1 MSIEK
6 DRLIIGLTGSFGSGC
21 STAAKW
27 LNKVL
32 QVKVYKIT
40 NDYLKSPVEL
50 KNGTYRMSSLIKEEA
65 INKGCRL
72 PFDRKL
78 LQEIGNELRQ
88 KCTGYLAAEI
98 IRRIGEVEEK
108 VGEKSNPPIVI
119 DGVKNTGEVVEFR
132 KYSNFFLIGIDASFD
147 VRWGRL
153 KEEYGGDQGKFEKD
167 DERDHNENIDYGQQ
181 VDKCVYLSDILINND
196 SDRFKEFFDKIDDCI
211 ELIKKERYQYPD
223 PDETIMTQAYS
234 ESLKSPCFKRK
245 VGAVITSSIGEMISS
260 GFNGVPGGGS
270 GLGEKSCED
279 EWGMCYRDKIKIDLL
294 KKIKFCPNCGN
305 KIEESISCPKC
316 NSTIPVKDLFCP
328 RCPECDLDLDLG
340 IYFICK
346 SCKMRII
353 EEFIGPQLEKCRAL
367 HAEEKAILQ
376 LSKLGTVISLQDTTL
391 YTTTFP
397 CFLCAKKIY
406 EVKIGRVVYVEPYP
420 GKESWELLNRST
432 TISIKK
438 FEGVKARAYFRFFD
452 RSK

>member
-147 VRWGRL
+147 VR
-153 KEEYGGDQGKFEKD
+153 
-167 DERDHNENIDYGQQ
+167 
-181 VDKCVYLSDILINND
+181 
-196 SDRFKEFFDKIDDCI
+196 
-211 ELIKKERYQYPD
+211 
-223 PDETIMTQAYS
+223 
-234 ESLKSPCFKRK
+234 
-245 VGAVITSSIGEMISS
+245 
-260 GFNGVPGGGS
+260 
-270 GLGEKSCED
+270 
-279 EWGMCYRDKIKIDLL
+279 
-294 KKIKFCPNCGN
+294 
-305 KIEESISCPKC
+305 
-316 NSTIPVKDLFCP
+316 
-328 RCPECDLDLDLG
+328 
-340 IYFICK
+340 
-346 SCKMRII
+346 
-353 EEFIGPQLEKCRAL
+353 
-367 HAEEKAILQ
+367 
-376 LSKLGTVISLQDTTL
+376 
-391 YTTTFP
+391 
-397 CFLCAKKIY
+397 
-406 EVKIGRVVYVEPYP
+406 
-420 GKESWELLNRST
+420 
-432 TISIKK
+432 
-438 FEGVKARAYFRFFD
+438 
-452 RSK
+452 